1 MSMDS
6 SANNSNRT
14 PQQCPP
20 RHLERVRA
28 SKSQSYTPAND
39 AMVNAVVSWPLICAA
54 LSASPSMVA
63 SIASTAFCDARA
75 SYVGKNN
82 PPPDQKKTKKKRND
96 ESYYFYRLFR
106 RRRRDGSKY
115 KYQETLE
122 VLYLKRCFCLLA
134 NHQLIHP
141 LCYLCI
147 CIVAQTKVVECN
159 SRRRIFGAVQVCVKL
174 DCL

>member
-1 MSMDS
+1 MP
-6 SANNSNRT
+6 A
-14 PQQCPP
+14 
-20 RHLERVRA
+20 RVRV

-39 AMVNAVVSWPLICAA
+39 AMVNAVVSWPLICAV

-75 SYVGKNN
+75 SYVGKND
-82 PPPDQKKTKKKRND
+82 PPPDQKKTKKK
-96 ESYYFYRLFR
+96 EMMSHIMFIVSFFR